1 MEEIIKLY
9 DSVPLPYKYVNV
21 PRPNEPQN
29 KSSYPIA
36 YYVNQVITNLT
47 RSGFKHCGFAVT
59 EDNRTWN
66 ASWGRQYQADEY
78 QRCKSWQKINHFA
91 GAFLMGRK
99 DNLHNRMTEL
109 AKRGPGLADFYPK
122 SYLLPN
128 DKDAFAKAY
137 EKTKLWIVKPS
148 ASSRGRGIHLVCS
161 EKDPIPTQAGIVQ
174 TYIERPML
182 ITKRK
187 FDIRLY
193 ALITSCNPLRIY
205 MHHSGLARFCTH
217 PYDIN
222 GDYQDDHMHL
232 TNFSINKEDDQFKR
246 CDDGVEHI
254 EDSKWSLPFFL
265 KHLRDTGINTDMIME
280 KLEHV
285 TIMTVI
291 AGMSEIRKY
300 HEKLIPHRHAS
311 YEMYGI
317 DIMLDDQMNPHFI
330 EINISPSMSGLDSKL
345 DQEIKFPLQLD
356 LLRMARIIDC
366 NPKLKNPCPAVDM
379 IDQEWRETMTK
390 KRVSDIQ
397 SGVDGWEDPNFGDLT
412 MIRDYVEEQ
421 PILGGF
427 RRVFPKRKTMD
438 RFIPAFGELTYRD
451 RMFQSWI
458 RKDNQGRL
466 DAVMKNFEA
475 YKNEIQRITKD
486 SQIIMKNMQ

>member
-9 DSVPLPYKYVNV
+9 ESVPLPYKYVNITK
-21 PRPNEPQN
+21 PGEHQN
-29 KSSYPIA
+29 KSKYPIA

-47 RSGFKHCGFAVT
+47 RSAFKHCGFQVT
-59 EDNRTWN
+59 EDRRKWN

-78 QRCKSWQKINHFA
+78 AQCASWQKINHFA

-99 DNLHNRMTEL
+99 DHLHTRMTEL

-122 SYLLPN
+122 SYLLP
-128 DKDAFAKAY
+128 DQKAEFEKAY
-137 EKTKLWIVKPS
+137 KNTKLWIVKPS
-148 ASSRGRGIHLVCS
+148 ASSRGRGIHLVS
-161 EKDPIPTQAGIVQ
+161 SDIDEIPQAAGIVQ
-174 TYIERPML
+174 TYIDRPML

-217 PYDIN
+217 PYDPN
-222 GDYQDDHMHL
+222 GDYNDDHMHL
-232 TNFSINKEDDQFKR
+232 TNFSINKEDAKFKR
-246 CDDGVEHI
+246 CDTGVESI

-265 KHLRDTGINTDMIME
+265 KHLRESGINTDMIMS

-291 AGMSEIRKY
+291 AGMMEIRKH
-300 HEKLIPHRHAS
+300 HENLIPHRHTS

-317 DIMLDDQMNPHFI
+317 DIMLDQDMNPHLI

-366 NPKLKNPCPAVDM
+366 DPTKKRPCPAVDM

-390 KRVSDIQ
+390 KRVVEVEM
-397 SGVDGWEDPNFGDLT
+397 GVNGWDDPNFGDLT

-438 RFIPAFGELTYRD
+438 RFIPAFSQLSYRD

-458 RKDNQGRL
+458 RLDNAQRL
-466 DAVMKNFEA
+466 EVIKKNFGSYKERIEA
-475 YKNEIQRITKD
+475 ITKD
-486 SQIIMKNMQ
+486 AAACQKMV